1 MTDSN
6 DFHPETLLCFT
17 AGVSAQDIEKATQVF
32 NEADSGTVALHAVA
46 VSPSLLGMPVG
57 TALEGLRAGIKPPDF
72 DVSVPGPGECRV
84 VLVDTASRDRIIS
97 VMRSFKA
104 VLKEP
109 GNLIFAVIT
118 ETARNWTFEDY
129 FSHLIAEHEF
139 MKNRKLENDPDMK
152 KL

>member
-72 DVSVPGPGECRV
+72 DVSVPGPGGYRSAKCRAGHFD
-84 VLVDTASRDRIIS
+84 LVRTGRQRLSGS
-97 VMRSFKA
+97 
-104 VLKEP
+104 
-109 GNLIFAVIT
+109 
-118 ETARNWTFEDY
+118 
-129 FSHLIAEHEF
+129 
-139 MKNRKLENDPDMK
+139 
-152 KL
+152 